1 MTDEFEL
8 PAYVVW
14 NAPNGDHPARRAS
27 QRSYTAVGTGVLAEW
42 LKVYAE
48 DAVIEDPVGPSWFD
62 PDGKGHH
69 GHAGISAFWDKAIAP
84 IEQFTFTITDSHACG
99 NSCAN
104 IGTITTRFGDGT
116 TVDTD
121 LVMIYTVN
129 DEGRVASMRAY
140 WEADRAMATLRKAE
154 GGEA

>member
-1 MTDEFEL
+1 MSETLEL

-62 PDGKGHH
+62 PEGKGHH

-84 IEQFTFTITDSHACG
+84 IEQFIFTITDSHACG

-104 IGTITTRFGDGT
+104 IGTITTRLDPVWTLLDGMS
-116 TVDTD
+116 V
-121 LVMIYTVN
+121 
-129 DEGRVASMRAY
+129 RASVAIAVKRGI
-140 WEADRAMATLRKAE
+140 WCD
-154 GGEA
+154 

>member
-1 MTDEFEL
+1 MSDTATDQIEL

-27 QRSYTAVGTGVLAEW
+27 QRSYSAVGTGVLAEW

-62 PDGKGHH
+62 PEGKGHH

-84 IEQFTFTITDSHACG
+84 IESFIFTITDSHACG

-104 IGTITTRFGDGT
+104 IGTITTRFPDGT
-116 TVDTD
+116 LVDTD

-140 WEADRAMATLRKAE
+140 WEAERAMTTMRKA
-154 GGEA
+154 